1 MRKNT
6 LEGNCAFTHNGTFH
20 ADDVLAASL
29 LRLLKPELKIVR
41 GNVVPNNFPGIVF
54 DIGCGRYDHHQADA
68 KVRPSGIKYA
78 AFGLLWN
85 DFGES
90 FMDATHAD
98 AFDAAFVSEIDRC
111 DNTSDTNLLSS
122 LIAAFNPV
130 WNENEDSD
138 EQFEEAVS
146 AMMPVLKCLLET
158 YQKTTFV
165 PRYCLD
171 LDESICHALQLLD
184 KEKRKE
190 ERKIPKFI
198 SSSDYWKQYGI
209 GFLPYEAMLQFEKTF
224 LNQVNRVYGKFH
236 TSPFLMAVYFMPEE
250 ERVIFLK
257 KVIERKMKQ
266 LAVAEDAKAEA
277 EAVYNCSIN
286 KDLIFFPCYLPYETM
301 TERHEE
307 VKAVAFPSDRGGIN
321 IITANMNENE
331 KKKNGI
337 HVKTKSKRIEFPE
350 RMRGMEESKLR
361 KEQKGLFFVH
371 PSGYMAA
378 CDTLEDV
385 EELFAQLFR

>member
-1 MRKNT
+1 MRKNN
-6 LEGNCAFTHNGTFH
+6 LEGSYAFTHNGTFH

-41 GNVVPNNFPGIVF
+41 GNVVPNDFPGIVF
-54 DIGCGRYDHHQADA
+54 DIGSGRYDHHQADA
-68 KVRPSGIKYA
+68 KVRPSGVKYA

-85 DFGES
+85 DFGEA
-90 FMDATHAD
+90 FMDAAHAD

-122 LIAAFNPV
+122 LIAAFNPA

-146 AMMPVLKCLLET
+146 VMMPVLKCLLET
-158 YQKTTFV
+158 YQKTTFI

-171 LDESICHALQLLD
+171 LDDSICQALQLLD

-190 ERKIPKFI
+190 ERKVPKFI

-209 GFLPYEAMLQFEKTF
+209 AFLPYEAMIQFEKTF
-224 LNQVNRVYGKFH
+224 LNQVKRVYGKFR
-236 TSPFLMAVYFMPEE
+236 TSPFLMSIYFMPEE
-250 ERVIFLK
+250 ERITFLK
-257 KVIERKMKQ
+257 KVMDRKMKQ
-266 LAVAEDAKAEA
+266 LAAAEA
-277 EAVYNCSIN
+277 AKEEAEVIYAASEE
-286 KDLIFFPCYLPYETM
+286 KDLIFFPYFLPHEAM
-301 TERHEE
+301 IEHHEE
-307 VKAVAFPSDRGGIN
+307 IKAVAFPSDRGGIN

-331 KKKNGI
+331 KRKNGI
-337 HVKTKSKRIEFPE
+337 SIKTKSKRIEFPE
-350 RMRGMEESKLR
+350 RMRGMEENELR
-361 KEQKGLFFVH
+361 KVQKGLFFVH

-385 EELFAQLFR
+385 EELFERLFR

>member
-41 GNVVPNNFPGIVF
+41 GNVVPNDFPGIVF

-68 KVRPSGIKYA
+68 KVRPSGIRYA

-85 DFGES
+85 DFGEA
-90 FMDATHAD
+90 FMDAAHAD

-122 LIAAFNPV
+122 LIASFNPI
-130 WNENEDSD
+130 WNKKENSD

-146 AMMPVLKCLLET
+146 LMMPVLKCLLEV
-158 YQKTTFV
+158 YKKTTFI

-171 LDESICHALQLLD
+171 LDDSICQALQLLY
-184 KEKRKE
+184 KEKREE
-190 ERKIPKFI
+190 ERSVPKFI
-198 SSSDYWKQYGI
+198 SCTDYWKQYGI
-209 GFLPYEAMLQFEKTF
+209 SFLSYEAMLQFEKTF
-224 LNQVNRVYGKFH
+224 LNQVNRVYGKFR

-257 KVIERKMKQ
+257 KVMERKMKQ
-266 LAVAEDAKAEA
+266 LAAAEA
-277 EAVYNCSIN
+277 AKEETEAVYSCSVN
-286 KDLIFFPCYLPYETM
+286 KDLIFFPYYLPYETM
-301 TERHEE
+301 TEKHED

-321 IITANMNENE
+321 IITANMNESE
-331 KKKNGI
+331 KKRNGI
-337 HVKTKSKRIEFPE
+337 HTKTKSKRIEFPE
-350 RMRGMEESKLR
+350 RMRGLEESKLR

-385 EELFAQLFR
+385 EELFGRLFR